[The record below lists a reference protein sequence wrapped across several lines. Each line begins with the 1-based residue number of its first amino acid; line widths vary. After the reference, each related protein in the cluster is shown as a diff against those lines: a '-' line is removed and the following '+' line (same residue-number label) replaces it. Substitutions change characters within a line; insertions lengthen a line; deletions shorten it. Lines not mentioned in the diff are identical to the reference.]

1 MDLDKSLIPIEIV
14 NLTIEA
20 AEDYARRLEVEAA
33 ALAGLNSQEAK
44 DLAKERLEQ
53 SEMAHRISNFF
64 VNF

>member
-1 MDLDKSLIPIEIV
+1 MTDPKISIPVEII

-20 AEDYARRLEVEAA
+20 AEDYARRLEIEAA
-33 ALAGLNSQEAK
+33 ALAGLDSPEAK

-64 VNF
+64 VSI